1 MKLYCGMD
9 LHSNNVVT
17 RVIDTNDKTL
27 YKKKLPCELDIILNA
42 LQPYKNSI
50 VGIAIESTFNW
61 YWLVD
66 GLKEQGYEIHLV
78 NTAAVKQYEGLK
90 HTDDDSDAFWLAHL
104 LSLGILPTGY
114 IYPKEQR
121 AVRDLARKRSQL
133 VQNRTTQILSLQT
146 LHIRN
151 TGRPLS
157 CNAIKKLTLEDIKKQ
172 FTDTNIILAMTSNL
186 VIYEALKQQI
196 KIVENAI
203 ENQIKLDPRYQNL
216 MSIDGVGKILALTI
230 MLETG
235 DISRFESVGNY
246 ASYCRLVGSTKLSN
260 GKRKGKGNS
269 KNGNK
274 YLSWAYVEAANFCI
288 RYNEHAKRY
297 YQKKSAKTKSA
308 KTKSVV
314 ALKALAHKLAR
325 ASYYVMRDNVEF
337 DSRKLFC

>member
-1 MKLYCGMD
+1 MC
-9 LHSNNVVT
+9 
-17 RVIDTNDKTL
+17 
-27 YKKKLPCELDIILNA
+27 KKKLPCELDIILDA
-42 LQPYKNSI
+42 LKPHKKSI
-50 VGIAIESTFNW
+50 EGIAIESTFNW

-66 GLKEQGYEIHLV
+66 GLEEQGYKIHLV

-90 HTDDDSDAFWLAHL
+90 HSDDDTDAFWLAHL
-104 LSLGILPTGY
+104 LNLGILPTGY

-157 CNAIKKLTLEDIKKQ
+157 CDVIKKLTVEDIENQ

-196 KIVENAI
+196 RILENSIV
-203 ENQIKLDPRYQNL
+203 NQIKLDPRYQYL
-216 MSIDGVGKILALTI
+216 MSIDGIGKILALTI

-235 DISRFESVGNY
+235 DISRFKSVGNY
-246 ASYCRLVGSTKLSN
+246 ASYCRLVGSIKLSN
-260 GKRKGKGNS
+260 GKKKGAGNS

-297 YQKKSAKTKSA
+297 YQKKSAKTKR
-308 KTKSVV
+308 VV

>member
-1 MKLYCGMD
+1 MWVFIVTSICT
-9 LHSNNVVT
+9 SN
-17 RVIDTNDKTL
+17 KTL
-27 YKKKLPCELDIILNA
+27 CKKKLPCELDIILDA
-42 LQPYKNSI
+42 LKPHKKSI
-50 VGIAIESTFNW
+50 EGIAIESTFNW

-66 GLKEQGYEIHLV
+66 GLEEQGYKIHLV

-90 HTDDDSDAFWLAHL
+90 HSDDDTDAFWLAHL
-104 LSLGILPTGY
+104 LNLGILPTGY

-157 CNAIKKLTLEDIKKQ
+157 CDVIKKLTVEDIENQ

-196 KIVENAI
+196 RILENSIV
-203 ENQIKLDPRYQNL
+203 NQIKLDPRYQYL
-216 MSIDGVGKILALTI
+216 MSIDGIGKILALTI

-235 DISRFESVGNY
+235 DISRFKSVGNY
-246 ASYCRLVGSTKLSN
+246 ASYCRLVGSIKLSN
-260 GKRKGKGNS
+260 GKKKGAGNS

-297 YQKKSAKTKSA
+297 YQKKSAKTKR
-308 KTKSVV
+308 VV

>member
-9 LHSNNVVT
+9 LHSNNVVV
-17 RVIDTNDKTL
+17 RVIDKNDRTL
-27 YKKKLPCELDIILNA
+27 YQKKLPCELDAILMA
-42 LQPYKNSI
+42 LKPHKKSI
-50 VGIAIESTFNW
+50 EGIAIESTFNW

-66 GLKEQGYEIHLV
+66 GLEDHGYKIHLV

-90 HTDDDSDAFWLAHL
+90 HANDDTDAFWLAHL
-104 LSLGILPTGY
+104 LRLGILPTGY

-133 VQNRTTQILSLQT
+133 VQERTTQILSLQT
-146 LHIRN
+146 LYIRN
-151 TGRPLS
+151 TGMSLS
-157 CNAIKKLTLEDIKKQ
+157 CDEVKKLTLDILESR
-172 FTDTNIILAMTSNL
+172 FSDDNIILAMNSNL

-196 KIVENAI
+196 RKLENTIV
-203 ENQIKLDPRYQNL
+203 NQIKLDPRYQYL
-216 MSIDGVGKILALTI
+216 ISIDGIGKILALTI

-235 DISRFESVGNY
+235 NIDRFENVGNY
-246 ASYCRLVGSTKLSN
+246 ASYCRMVGSAKFSN
-260 GKRKGKGNS
+260 GKKKGKGNT

-274 YLSWAYVEAANFCI
+274 YLSWAFIEAANFAI

-297 YQKKSAKTKSA
+297 YQKKSAKTKR
-308 KTKSVV
+308 VI

>member
-1 MKLYCGMD
+1 MKFYCGMD
-9 LHSNNVVT
+9 LHSNNVVV
-17 RVIDTNDKTL
+17 RVIDEKDKTL
-27 YKKKLPCELDIILNA
+27 YQKKLPCDLGVILKA
-42 LQPYKNSI
+42 LEVHQNSI
-50 VGIAIESTFNW
+50 EGIAIESTFNW

-66 GLKEQGYEIHLV
+66 GLEEQGYKIHLV

-90 HTDDDSDAFWLAHL
+90 HTDDDTDAFWLAHL
-104 LSLGILPTGY
+104 LRLGILPTGY

-133 VQNRTTQILSLQT
+133 VQQKTTHILSLQT

-151 TGRPLS
+151 TGKSLS
-157 CNAIKKLTLEDIKKQ
+157 CADVKKLKLEDIEKQ
-172 FTDTNIILAMTSNL
+172 FTDTNIILSMNSNL

-196 KIVENAI
+196 RVLESTIV
-203 ENQIKLDPRYQNL
+203 NQIKLDSKYKNL
-216 MSIDGVGKILALTI
+216 ISIDGIGEILALTI

-235 DISRFESVGNY
+235 DISRFENVGNY

-260 GKRKGKGNS
+260 GKKKGKGNA

-274 YLSWAYVEAANFCI
+274 YLSWAFVEAANFCI

-297 YQKKSAKTKSA
+297 YQKKSAKTKR
-308 KTKSVV
+308 VV

>member
-1 MKLYCGMD
+1 LC
-9 LHSNNVVT
+9 
-17 RVIDTNDKTL
+17 
-27 YKKKLPCELDIILNA
+27 KKKLPCELDIILDA
-42 LQPYKNSI
+42 LKPHKKSI
-50 VGIAIESTFNW
+50 EGIAIESTFNW

-66 GLKEQGYEIHLV
+66 GLEEQGYKIHLV

-90 HTDDDSDAFWLAHL
+90 HSDDDTDAFWLAHL
-104 LSLGILPTGY
+104 LNLGILPTGY

-157 CNAIKKLTLEDIKKQ
+157 CDVIKKLTVEDIENQ

-196 KIVENAI
+196 RILENSIV
-203 ENQIKLDPRYQNL
+203 NQIKLDPRYQYL
-216 MSIDGVGKILALTI
+216 MSIDGIGKILALTI

-235 DISRFESVGNY
+235 DISRFKSVGNY
-246 ASYCRLVGSTKLSN
+246 ASYCRLVGSIKLSN
-260 GKRKGKGNS
+260 GKKKGAGNS

-297 YQKKSAKTKSA
+297 YQKKSAKTKR
-308 KTKSVV
+308 VV

>member
-9 LHSNNVVT
+9 LHSNNVVV

-27 YKKKLPCELDIILNA
+27 YKKKLPCELDIILRA
-42 LQPYKNSI
+42 LNPHKNSI
-50 VGIAIESTFNW
+50 EGIAIESTFNW

-66 GLKEQGYEIHLV
+66 GLEEHGYKIHLV

-104 LSLGILPTGY
+104 LKHGILPTGY

-146 LHIRN
+146 LYIRN

-157 CNAIKKLTLEDIKKQ
+157 CDAIKKLTVADIENQ
-172 FTDTNIILAMTSNL
+172 FTDTNVILAMTSNL
-186 VIYEALKQQI
+186 VIYEALKQQVNVLE
-196 KIVENAI
+196 KAIV
-203 ENQIKLDPRYQNL
+203 NQIKLDPRYQNL
-216 MSIDGVGKILALTI
+216 TSIDGIGKILALTI

-235 DISRFESVGNY
+235 DISRFDSVGNY
-246 ASYCRLVGSTKLSN
+246 ASYCRLVDSIKFSN
-260 GKRKGKGNS
+260 GKKKGKGNS

-297 YQKKSAKTKSA
+297 YQKKSAKTKR
-308 KTKSVV
+308 VV

>member
-1 MKLYCGMD
+1 MKLYCGID
-9 LHSNNVVT
+9 LHSNNAVV
-17 RVIDTNDKTL
+17 RVIDDNDKTL
-27 YKKKLPCELDIILNA
+27 YQKKLPCDLDIISRELE
-42 LQPYKNSI
+42 PYQI
-50 VGIAIESTFNW
+50 AMEGIAIESTFNW

-66 GLKEQGYEIHLV
+66 GLKEQDYTVHLV

-90 HTDDDSDAFWLAHL
+90 HTDDDTDAFWLAHL
-104 LSLGILPTGY
+104 LRLGILPTGY

-133 VQNRTTQILSLQT
+133 VQQRTTQILSLQT

-157 CNAIKKLTLEDIKKQ
+157 CDAIKKLKVEDLEKQ
-172 FTDTNIILAMTSNL
+172 FTDPNIILAMNSNL
-186 VIYEALKQQI
+186 IIYETLKKQI
-196 KIVENAI
+196 RVLENAI
-203 ENQIKLDPRYQNL
+203 VKQIQLDPRYQYL
-216 MSIDGVGKILALTI
+216 MSIDGIGKILALTI

-235 DISRFESVGNY
+235 DIKRFENVGNY
-246 ASYCRLVGSTKLSN
+246 ASYCRCVGSIKFSN
-260 GKRKGKGNS
+260 GKKKGKGNT

-274 YLSWAYVEAANFCI
+274 YLSWAFVEAANFCI

-297 YQKKSAKTKSA
+297 YQKKSAKTKR
-308 KTKSVV
+308 VV

-325 ASYYVMRDNVEF
+325 ASYYVMRDEVAF